1 MLISVAEAAIPDR
14 WRNRPGTYHNA
25 AAWPFLGGFHV
36 EMLARVV
43 ERTAALP
50 LLERLAAANAAGEWS
65 FAEWID
71 GAGAPAGAPLQTW
84 NAATF
89 VLAYRACLVS

>member
-25 AAWPFLGGFHV
+25 AAWPFVGGFHV
-36 EMLARVV
+36 EALARVSGS
-43 ERTAALP
+43 TAALP

-71 GAGAPAGAPLQTW
+71 AAGAPAGAALQTW

-89 VLAYRACLVS
+89 VLAYRACLGS